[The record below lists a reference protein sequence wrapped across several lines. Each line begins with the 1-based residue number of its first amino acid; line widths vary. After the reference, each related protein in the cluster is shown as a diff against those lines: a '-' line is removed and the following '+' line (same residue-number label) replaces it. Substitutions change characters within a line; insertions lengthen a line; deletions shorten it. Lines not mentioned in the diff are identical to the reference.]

1 MIIKNEVKIRLI
13 IYLVLF
19 ITLPVVNWAQ
29 NINVQPE
36 AVIDSLEISQSVED
50 SLKIP
55 ADSLSVIEVSADSIY
70 IPAEEI
76 PDTTGI
82 SLKELKQSLDQY
94 LENTQSNKEK
104 LQFPF
109 ILYNENFH
117 LKTPFDPSL
126 RFIKNGFTV
135 IPFKLSNLH
144 ILQNFKPFFNTK
156 YDRGFT
162 IFSESNYDLP
172 VAVTE
177 SFLCLGEGDM
187 NHAFVSF
194 RKGRILGLKNINMK
208 IDYIGQ
214 EGQWLSVNEKSRN
227 FYLHLFSNHNWGK
240 IHLYHTTIDQKIS
253 TNKLVNAPELPESKR
268 IKDELSDT
276 AILFENKYINFGARF
291 EKTKTDT
298 SNRDLSELMLSKK
311 LEWGTHYINGNYEY
325 FMNNTNDT
333 NFHLLTLDHH
343 SQIAFL
349 NLGNSGYYQDE
360 ENHFF
365 ASELE
370 YTVLQGINVVV
381 NYSILKSENIF
392 FYIPEE
398 RTGTGLTLDLLF
410 LQTEVIAGKENLSEE
425 NTYFA
430 ETTSYADLH
439 FKRLQLKMKNWTLYR
454 DIELDE
460 LPTLQSQTSLE
471 LILNL
476 EYNNAIKLGLEHI
489 YTSEYSY
496 TCDLQDSIVRD
507 KFSNLDAWLA
517 FQVTSRFQIQVDAV
531 NLLNTNRLFA
541 YPVSEQLSGPRFNVN
556 LHWIFIN

>member
-1 MIIKNEVKIRLI
+1 MDMITKKEVKIRII
-13 IYLVLF
+13 IYLILF
-19 ITLPVVNWAQ
+19 IILPVICWAQ
-29 NINVQPE
+29 NEIIDTE
-36 AVIDSLEISQSVED
+36 TVIDSIETSQSVKD
-50 SLKIP
+50 SLEIP
-55 ADSLSVIEVSADSIY
+55 ADSLAVIEVSADSIY
-70 IPAEEI
+70 IPAEVT

-94 LENTQSNKEK
+94 LEDAQNNKEK

-109 ILYNENFH
+109 ILCNENFH
-117 LKTPFDPSL
+117 LKTPFDPNL

-135 IPFKLSNLH
+135 IPFKVSNLH
-144 ILQNFKPFFNTK
+144 ILQNYSSFFNTELK
-156 YDRGFT
+156 CGFT
-162 IFSESNYDLP
+162 IFLEGNYDLP

-177 SFLCLGEGDM
+177 SSLTLGEGDM

-194 RKGRILGLKNINMK
+194 RKGKILGLKNINLK
-208 IDYIGQ
+208 IDYLGQ

-227 FYLHLFSNHNWGK
+227 FNLHLFSSHNWGK

-253 TNKLVNAPELPESKR
+253 TNKLANAPELPESKR
-268 IKDELSDT
+268 IKDKTSDT
-276 AILFENKYINFGARF
+276 AILFENNYINFGVR
-291 EKTKTDT
+291 
-298 SNRDLSELMLSKK
+298 
-311 LEWGTHYINGNYEY
+311 LENYIHSSYEY
-325 FMNNTNDT
+325 FMNNSNDT

-349 NLGNSGYYQDE
+349 DLGNSGYYQDE

-370 YTVLQGINVVV
+370 YTVLKGINVVV
-381 NYSILKSENIF
+381 NYSILKLGNISF
-392 FYIPEE
+392 FQPEE
-398 RTGTGLTLDLLF
+398 RTGTGFVFDLAF
-410 LQTEVIAGKENLSEE
+410 MKTKVIAGKENLSEE

-430 ETTSYADLH
+430 ETTSFADLH

-476 EYNNAIKLGLEHI
+476 EYNNAIKLGLEHV

-517 FQVTSRFQIQVDAV
+517 FQVTRRFQIQVDAV
-531 NLLNTNRLFA
+531 NLLDNARLFA

>member
-1 MIIKNEVKIRLI
+1 MIIKKEVKIVLI

-19 ITLPVVNWAQ
+19 ILLPVIGRAQ
-29 NINVQPE
+29 NINIEPE
-36 AVIDSLEISQSVED
+36 VVTDSLRVLLSIEDSLETAVD
-50 SLKIP
+50 SLV
-55 ADSLSVIEVSADSIY
+55 VIEVSADSIY
-70 IPAEEI
+70 IPAEVI

-94 LENTQSNKEK
+94 LEDIENNKEK

-117 LKTPFDPSL
+117 MKTPFDPVL

-135 IPFKLSNLH
+135 IPFKVSNLH
-144 ILQNFKPFFNTK
+144 ILQNFKPFFNTE
-156 YDRGFT
+156 YNRGFT

-177 SFLCLGEGDM
+177 SSLTLGEGDM
-187 NHAFVSF
+187 NHAFISF
-194 RKGRILGLKNINMK
+194 KKGDILGLKNVNMK
-208 IDYIGQ
+208 IDYLGQ

-227 FYLHLFSNHNWGK
+227 FNLHLFSSHDWGK
-240 IHLYHTTIDQKIS
+240 INLYHTTIDQKIS
-253 TNKLVNAPELPESKR
+253 TNKLANAPELPESKR
-268 IKDELSDT
+268 IEDKISDT

-298 SNRDLSELMLSKK
+298 LNRDLSELLLSKTF
-311 LEWGTHYINGNYEY
+311 ENNNHYIHSSYEY
-325 FMNNTNDT
+325 FMNNSNDT

-343 SQIAFL
+343 SQIAFF

-360 ENHFF
+360 ENHVFT
-365 ASELE
+365 SELE
-370 YTVLQGINVVV
+370 YKVLKGINVIVKYNV
-381 NYSILKSENIF
+381 LKSENIF
-392 FYIPEE
+392 FFQPEE
-398 RTGTGLTLDLLF
+398 RTGTGLTLDLPF
-410 LQTEVIAGKENLSEE
+410 MQTEVIAGKENLNEE

-430 ETTSYADLH
+430 ETTSYADIH
-439 FKRLQLKMKNWTLYR
+439 YKRLQLKMKNWTLYR

-460 LPTLQSQTSLE
+460 LPVWQSQTSLE
-471 LILNL
+471 FILNL
-476 EYNNAIKLGLEHI
+476 EYNNAIKIGLEHV
-489 YTSEYSY
+489 YTSECSY

-517 FQVTSRFQIQVDAV
+517 FQITRRFQIKVDAV
-531 NLLNTNRLFA
+531 NLLNNDRLFA
-541 YPVSEQLSGPRFNVN
+541 YPVSEQLSGLRFNVN